1 MGVPIVQAEPVAE
14 TPNAAPAE
22 ESSVAAAPKTDYDVT
37 IATPMGKMDGK
48 VVLNINGTSLSGKI
62 TFMGKENEFTGG
74 TIDENGNV
82 SFKGDL
88 KTPIGKMPYTI
99 TGSVAGNVVK
109 AVAKT
114 RMGDLAI
121 ESK

>member
-1 MGVPIVQAEPVAE
+1 MVH
-14 TPNAAPAE
+14 N
-22 ESSVAAAPKTDYDVT
+22 SYS
-37 IATPMGKMDGK
+37 
-48 VVLNINGTSLSGKI
+48 INGTALSGKI
-62 TFMGKENEFTGG
+62 TFMGKENEFSGG

-99 TGSVAGNVVK
+99 TGSVAGGKVK
-109 AVAKT
+109 ATAKT
-114 RMGDLAI
+114 KMGDLAI